1 MELSEIKG
9 VGPKTLGYLKELNIN
24 NIEDLLTYFPYRY
37 DIFEPIN
44 LTTDYNGERIAIN
57 VIIETTATVA
67 YIRKNFNKLQFR
79 CNHGNKTMYAVIFNR
94 AFLKPNIII
103 GKTISLV

>member
-1 MELSEIKG
+1 MLNIINDII
-9 VGPKTLGYLKELNIN
+9 LLKELNIN

-94 AFLKPNIII
+94 SPVNSVAPGFKIL
-103 GKTISLV
+103 